1 MDTGSGVFLTVVG
14 AADVDDDE
22 LQELVLSLREHLLEL
37 DVEDVRLRRDQLPE
51 DAKSAEALTL
61 GALVVSLAPVML
73 RGILRCV
80 ETWMQN
86 RPVRSVRVD
95 VDGRTIE
102 VAAASRDDQRRL
114 IDAYIRAL
122 NPAEESDDAG

>member
-1 MDTGSGVFLTVVG
+1 MTVVG